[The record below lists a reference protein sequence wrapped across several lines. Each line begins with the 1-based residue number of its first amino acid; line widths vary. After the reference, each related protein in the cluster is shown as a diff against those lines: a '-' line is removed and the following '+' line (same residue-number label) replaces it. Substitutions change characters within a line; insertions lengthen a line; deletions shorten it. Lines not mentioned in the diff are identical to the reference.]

1 VREANLWVCW
11 QPERAGTTAR
21 ERLVPIPVTSTARER
36 ATEMSSRP
44 GDVAPY
50 DLLVS
55 ERAATERRIVS
66 LERDWTGIVESSANS
81 ATDDEHDPEG
91 ATLAFERA
99 QIESL
104 LQQSRAHIDEVDD
117 ALLRVS
123 HGTYGRCET
132 CGTQI
137 APDRLD
143 ARPFTTTCINCAKR
157 RR

>member
-1 VREANLWVCW
+1 VEANLWVCW
-11 QPERAGTTAR
+11 QRERAGTTER
-21 ERLVPIPVTSTARER
+21 ERLVAIPVTSTARER
-36 ATEMSSRP
+36 ATEMSRRP
-44 GDVAPY
+44 DVAPY
-50 DLLVS
+50 DVLVS

-117 ALLRVS
+117 ALLRVTNGS
-123 HGTYGRCET
+123 YGRCEA

-137 APDRLD
+137 DPDRLE
-143 ARPFTTTCINCAKR
+143 ARPFTTTCISCAKR

>member
-1 VREANLWVCW
+1 
-11 QPERAGTTAR
+11 
-21 ERLVPIPVTSTARER
+21 VTQ
-36 ATEMSSRP
+36 
-44 GDVAPY
+44 
-50 DLLVS
+50 
-55 ERAATERRIVS
+55 RRIAALS
-66 LERDWTGIVESSANS
+66 SDVEDVIAAASDV

-123 HGTYGRCET
+123 NGSYGRCEA
-132 CGTQI
+132 CGTLI
-137 APDRLD
+137 DPDRLE
-143 ARPFTTTCINCAKR
+143 ARPFTTTCISCAKR